1 MLVTLGGEVQM
12 NLVSILDVLQS
23 VSVLTISVLF
33 LLGVITRLVIIIA
46 FMKVY
51 KINFQEAV
59 NASVRITTFGKGK

>member
-51 KINFQEAV
+51 KIKFQEAV